1 MAVKLPPLNIKQGH
15 NLTYKGTPEQAI
27 YYQDLKY

>member
-1 MAVKLPPLNIKQGH
+1 MAVNLPPLNIKKGP

-27 YYQDLKY
+27 YYTTS